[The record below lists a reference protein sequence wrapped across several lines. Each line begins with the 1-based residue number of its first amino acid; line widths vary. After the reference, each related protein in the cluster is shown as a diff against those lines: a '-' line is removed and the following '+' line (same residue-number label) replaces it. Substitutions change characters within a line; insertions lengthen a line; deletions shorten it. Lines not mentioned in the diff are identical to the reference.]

1 MRTLVIHPHDTSTHF
16 LKPIYENIPNK
27 TVITGGLF
35 VDEVNKL
42 IYNHDQII
50 MLGHGS
56 PNGLFSVGRFQYGY
70 VIGEDQVELLQDKE
84 CIFIWCHADQ
94 FVKQHGLKGL
104 YSGMFV
110 SEVGEALMYK
120 LKGDKKL
127 IDESN
132 NTFAFMLGFIIGVNK
147 PLPEVYEQIK
157 KDYGWLAERN
167 EIAKYNHERLALA
180 E

>member
-1 MRTLVIHPHDTSTHF
+1 MRTLIIHPHDTSTHF
-16 LKPIYENIPNK
+16 LKPIYEDIPNK

-35 VDEVNKL
+35 TAEVENL
-42 IYNHDQII
+42 ISMHDRII

-56 PNGLFSVGRFQYGY
+56 PKGLFGINFNRSY
-70 VIGEDQVELLQDKE
+70 VIDKDIVGLLENKE

-94 FVKQHGLKGL
+94 FVKEHNLKGL

-110 SEVGEALMYK
+110 SEVVEALIYK

-127 IDESN
+127 VNESN
-132 NTFAFMLGFIIGVNK
+132 DAFAFMLGSIINK
-147 PLPEVYEQIK
+147 MPLREVYEQVK
-157 KDYGWLAERN
+157 KDYGWLAKSN
-167 EIAKYNHERLALA
+167 EIANYNNERLALA

>member
-1 MRTLVIHPHDTSTHF
+1 MHKTLVIHPHDQSTHF

-27 TVITGGLF
+27 TIITGGLF
-35 VDEVNKL
+35 VDEINKL

-56 PNGLFSVGRFQYGY
+56 PKGLFGVNFKRSY
-70 VIGEDQVELLQDKE
+70 VIDEDQVDLLQDKE

-94 FVKQHGLKGL
+94 FVKQHGLKGF

-127 IDESN
+127 INESN
-132 NTFAFMLGFIIGVNK
+132 NTFAFMLGSVINQ
-147 PLPEVYEQIK
+147 PLPEIYKQVK

>member
-1 MRTLVIHPHDTSTHF
+1 MYKTLVIHPHDETTHF

-56 PNGLFSVGRFQYGY
+56 PSGLFGINFQRSY
-70 VIGEDQVELLQDKE
+70 VVGEDQVELLQDKE
-84 CIFIWCHADQ
+84 CIFIWCHANK
-94 FVKQHGLKGL
+94 FVEKHNLKGL

-127 IDESN
+127 ITDSN
-132 NTFAFMLGFIIGVNK
+132 NGFAFMLGSVINEM
-147 PLPEVYEQIK
+147 PLNEAYNQVK
-157 KDYGWLAERN
+157 KDYGFLAKSN
-167 EIAKYNHERLALA
+167 EIANYNNERLALA

>member
-1 MRTLVIHPHDTSTHF
+1 MHKTLVIHPHDQSTHF

-27 TVITGGLF
+27 TIITGGLF
-35 VDEVNKL
+35 VDEINKL

-56 PNGLFSVGRFQYGY
+56 PKGLFGVNFKRSY
-70 VIGEDQVELLQDKE
+70 VIDEDQVDLLQDKE

-94 FVKQHGLKGL
+94 FVKQHGLKGF
-104 YSGMFV
+104 YSGMFI
-110 SEVGEALMYK
+110 SEVGEALIYK

-127 IDESN
+127 INESN
-132 NTFAFMLGFIIGVNK
+132 NTFASMLGSIINQ
-147 PLPEVYEQIK
+147 PLPEIYKQIK

>member
-16 LKPIYENIPNK
+16 LKSIYENIPNK
-27 TVITGGLF
+27 TVITGGWSIAG
-35 VDEVNKL
+35 VENL
-42 IYNHDQII
+42 ISMHDRII
-50 MLGHGS
+50 MMGHGS
-56 PNGLFSVGRFQYGY
+56 FKGLFGINFNRSY
-70 VIGEDQVELLQDKE
+70 VIDKDTVGLLENKE
-84 CIFIWCHADQ
+84 CIFIWCHADL
-94 FVKQHGLKGL
+94 FVNEYNLKGFH
-104 YSGMFV
+104 SGMFV

-132 NTFAFMLGFIIGVNK
+132 NTFAFMLGSIIGINK